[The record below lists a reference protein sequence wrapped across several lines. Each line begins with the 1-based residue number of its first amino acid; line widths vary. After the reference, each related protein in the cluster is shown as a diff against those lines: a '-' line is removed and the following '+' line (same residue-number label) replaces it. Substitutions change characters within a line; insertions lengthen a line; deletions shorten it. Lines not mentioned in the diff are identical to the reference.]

1 MLKSTPRFFLAFSSV
16 LSTVGGAIH
25 AAAFGKALP
34 VISASNL
41 PRLYDGSSKALWLE
55 DSAVL
60 FILALIFGLIAIRP
74 STATRPLVMLVALIP
89 AVTAVLIYTFLGN
102 FFAGHILLA
111 IALPALFA
119 GLQFPSAL
127 TGVTILATENDLQA
141 SRQL

>member
-1 MLKSTPRFFLAFSSV
+1 MPRSIPRLLLAFSSL
-16 LSTVGGAIH
+16 LSAFGGAIH
-25 AAAFGKALP
+25 AAAFRKALP
-34 VISASNL
+34 IISASNL
-41 PRLYDGSSKALWLE
+41 PHLYGGSSKALLLE

-60 FILALIFGLIAIRP
+60 FILAAVFGLIAIRP

-119 GLQFPSAL
+119 GLQFPSAV
-127 TGVTILATENDLQA
+127 TGVTIPGD
-141 SRQL
+141 